1 MPEHVRI
8 PQRGDRVGVTG
19 PLVRDLVHDAQYHE
33 LEIHPAVTID
43 VLSH

>member
-33 LEIHPAVTID
+33 LEIHPAVTIEI
-43 VLSH
+43 LSH